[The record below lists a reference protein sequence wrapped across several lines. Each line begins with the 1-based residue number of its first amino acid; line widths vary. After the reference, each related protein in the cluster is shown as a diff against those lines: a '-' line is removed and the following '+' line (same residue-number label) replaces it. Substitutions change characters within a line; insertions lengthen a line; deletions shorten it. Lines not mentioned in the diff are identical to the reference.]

1 MLRFADDIVILSEC
15 GEDLEDMLNGMDYV
29 LKNNYGMSINKMKTK
44 VMECSRTRTGEAEN
58 IHLGNEMLTE
68 VDQFCYLGS
77 KITSDCRSNADIK
90 SRLAQAR
97 NAFLKK
103 RDLLRSSIDL
113 NVRKS
118 FLKVFVWSV
127 ALYGSETWTISPVE
141 KRRIEA
147 FEMWCYRR
155 MLKVRWVDKVLNE
168 EVLRRVDEKR
178 SLWRHLTKRRDRLVG
193 HILRHEGL
201 VNMVLEG
208 SVWGKNGVGRPRL
221 EYSKQIQEDVG
232 CSSYVEMKRLA
243 PDRLAWRA
251 ASNQSM
257 D

>member
-1 MLRFADDIVILSEC
+1 
-15 GEDLEDMLNGMDYV
+15 MLNGMDYV

-77 KITSDCRSNADIK
+77 KITSDCRSNVDIK

-127 ALYGSETWTISPVE
+127 ALYGSGTWTISPME
-141 KRRIEA
+141 KRRIKALRCGVTGE
-147 FEMWCYRR
+147 W
-155 MLKVRWVDKVLNE
+155 LKSD
-168 EVLRRVDEKR
+168 
-178 SLWRHLTKRRDRLVG
+178 G
-193 HILRHEGL
+193 
-201 VNMVLEG
+201 
-208 SVWGKNGVGRPRL
+208 
-221 EYSKQIQEDVG
+221 
-232 CSSYVEMKRLA
+232 
-243 PDRLAWRA
+243 
-251 ASNQSM
+251 
-257 D
+257 